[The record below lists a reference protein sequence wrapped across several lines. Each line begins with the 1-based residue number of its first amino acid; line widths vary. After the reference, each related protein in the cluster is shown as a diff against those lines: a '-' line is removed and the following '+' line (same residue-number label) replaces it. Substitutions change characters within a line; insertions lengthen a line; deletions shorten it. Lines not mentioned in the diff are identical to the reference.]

1 MKIPEID
8 DEVVIDKILSEMYNN
23 GDYKTV
29 HFKDF
34 LTANKCYTNEIDMH
48 LLRDKI
54 EKTLYATPVVS
65 EAQGYRGYL
74 ALTRDGIE
82 LLKNFESYKVYNEL
96 KWESWQKDHE
106 RKEKEQRRE
115 KWKRRFEFIL
125 THANTSST
133 ILLSL
138 VTAALTTISIFDRQ
152 ERRTIEREN
161 ILLITERDSLKL
173 ELNKMQKPIDML
185 RIKQSPIH

>member
-1 MKIPEID
+1 
-8 DEVVIDKILSEMYNN
+8 MYNN